1 MFHDCLDLA
10 DFGRLAQQRRAFEGR
25 LPLADCGR
33 LRGMLAHVDG
43 AVEYSIEC
51 APDALGRP
59 ELRVRVAG
67 SLPLVCQ
74 RSLAAYWHPIAIDAR
89 LGVIGREVEEDA
101 LLASQEPLLI
111 GAEGKRLAEVV
122 EDELILAVPV
132 VPRDPAAVQAAMA
145 VTDSNAD
152 AGTTDG
158 GPFAML
164 AVLKSARS
172 E

>member
-25 LPLADCGR
+25 LPLAACGR
-33 LRGMLAHVDG
+33 LRGLLAHHEGVVDY
-43 AVEYSIEC
+43 AIEC

-74 RSLAAYWHPIAIDAR
+74 RTLVAYWHPVAIDAR
-89 LGVIGREVEEDA
+89 LGVIGREADEGA
-101 LLASQEPLLI
+101 LLASQEPLLV

-132 VPRDPAAVQAAMA
+132 VPRDPAAAPVDAAA
-145 VTDSNAD
+145 ASTATGSN
-152 AGTTDG
+152 GS
-158 GPFAML
+158 PFAVL
-164 AVLKSARS
+164 AALKRARG